1 MFSCESQRS
10 PHRAWHRR
18 SCSLNRQRSTLGLD
32 ALYLLQQCLIFAV
45 DLDVTHFLEGDLL
58 GSLVEEFE
66 ALGTLLAYTALEGVE
81 LGLMDLPGAF
91 DFLVEAQL
99 VADGDG
105 SKHSLLWKKY
115 GITYHLELNEKLR
128 KERQKA

>member
-18 SCSLNRQRSTLGLD
+18 SCSLNRERSTLRLD
-32 ALYLLQQCLIFAV
+32 AFYLLQQCLIFAV
-45 DLDVTHFLEGDLL
+45 DLDVTHLLKGDLL
-58 GSLVEEFE
+58 GSLVEEIE
-66 ALGTLLAYTALEGVE
+66 ALGSLFADTTLEAAE
-81 LGLMDLPGAF
+81 LRLMDLPGAL
-91 DFLVEAQL
+91 DLLVEAQL

-115 GITYHLELNEKLR
+115 RITYQLELIEKLR
-128 KERQKA
+128 KEKQKA